1 MSEFSIAVHSFNE
14 KDALNRLLRSIVMAK
29 EPRITEIVVCD
40 HRSNDGTWEMLE
52 QFEKDCP
59 IKIKKFREERDLGPG
74 FTFADLR
81 QLTVQA
87 ASNELVFQMDA
98 DFILGPAFRH
108 TLNACENG
116 LKLDNVC
123 SIGIPI
129 PCIHGK
135 IVTDSRGRITEHGP
149 VVTHDPNPR
158 CIMKSYCS
166 YIQNGKFEKC
176 ISVQGS
182 NRQYMHKVNFINSSL
197 ISVNIKT
204 IERLKLRCT
213 MTQYQEMIMNGT
225 AKKNWQ
231 DAFIDGDLSQMYANV
246 EDIAKSVKHDGT
258 NLVGQVFNIPNESI
272 CGAS

>member
-59 IKIKKFREERDLGPG
+59 IKIKKFREERDFGPG

-98 DFILGPAFRH
+98 DFILGPAFKH
-108 TLNACENG
+108 LLNACESEFKKAG
-116 LKLDNVC
+116 VC
-123 SIGIPI
+123 SIGVPI
-129 PCIHGK
+129 QCPHGRL
-135 IVTDSRGRITEHGP
+135 VTDSRGRVMEHGP
-149 VVTHDPNPR
+149 VTTHDANPR
-158 CIMKSYCS
+158 CILKSCCE
-166 YIQNGKFEKC
+166 YIQHSRYEKC
-176 ISVQGS
+176 VARVDSE
-182 NRQYMHKVNFINSSL
+182 RKYMSKIAIINSSL
-197 ISVNIKT
+197 ISANIKT

-213 MTQYQEMIMNGT
+213 MTPYQEMIMNGT

-231 DAFIDGDLSQMYANV
+231 DAFTDGDLSQMYANV
-246 EDIAKSVKHDGT
+246 EEIAKSVKHDGT

-272 CGAS
+272 YGAS